1 MVEDPEQFVVF
12 LGTEDF
18 GDKSSAFDKKL
29 GGQLHGLK
37 GQFGLVEGI
46 LDPSGTDVGGAI
58 VENSVGFPGLQVSSY
73 RGTTFL
79 YFGGAKLSQYNRI
92 NWTNRANG
100 IFLFRLDNPGK
111 KGRTGSDIGLKGDD
125 ARDRLDGG

>member
-18 GDKSSAFDKKL
+18 GNKGSAFDEKL

-37 GQFGLVEGI
+37 GQFGLVEGV
-46 LDPSGTDVGGAI
+46 LNPGGTDVGGAI
-58 VENSVGFPGLQVSSY
+58 VEDSVGFPGLQVSSY

-79 YFGGAKLSQYNRI
+79 YFWGRRGGQAKSV
-92 NWTNRANG
+92 
-100 IFLFRLDNPGK
+100 
-111 KGRTGSDIGLKGDD
+111 
-125 ARDRLDGG
+125 